1 MFFIPVLSF
10 VSPFFLIAPH
20 PTIIHIRSL
29 GATSAWPHTLMGG
42 PASCTSSW
50 PSPLPGLL
58 LSLCSQRLASPAHSP
73 RQKLGSP
80 LLCRKSRAAAT
91 SRTTRLASRSLKCFC
106 FWMWV
111 RMEPGEQRGHR
122 GMPFQ
127 ALLSI
132 TSQRPNFYRFGGG
145 DIGLL
150 ITKYPA
156 PSVAPGTQEVPAQ
169 NWTEKNWTA
178 IFYTCTE
185 ERENNYF
192 NNQKYE
198 CHWGRFGFWNQKEV
212 KMNQHRVGCLSIGTF
227 SPLHL
232 ISDPNKS
239 TSFHTEIPHPHWIC
253 KALEKERKKDCFPL
267 WIFLIILL
275 VTRFRSLWD

>member
-1 MFFIPVLSF
+1 MS
-10 VSPFFLIAPH
+10 
-20 PTIIHIRSL
+20 SL
-29 GATSAWPHTLMGG
+29 QM
-42 PASCTSSW
+42 SSE
-50 PSPLPGLL
+50 
-58 LSLCSQRLASPAHSP
+58 
-73 RQKLGSP
+73 
-80 LLCRKSRAAAT
+80 T
-91 SRTTRLASRSLKCFC
+91 
-106 FWMWV
+106 
-111 RMEPGEQRGHR
+111 QRGHR

-132 TSQRPNFYRFGGG
+132 TSQRPSFYRFGGG